1 MTIERFFVSEAPQA
15 VAPYAH
21 ACLAGDFLFVTGQM
35 PIDPATNEY
44 VRGEITQQSIRV
56 LENLK
61 IVLSS
66 SGFTF
71 DDLVSVRV
79 FLTDMR
85 DFDAFNQVYEDYV
98 KNALPARTCVAVSGL
113 AGGAD
118 VEIDMVAYR
127 SGNREVFS

>member
-1 MTIERFFVSEAPQA
+1 MTSSIERIFVGEAPNA
-15 VAPYAH
+15 VAPYSH
-21 ACLAGDFLFVTGQM
+21 ACRAGDFLFVTGQM
-35 PIDPATNEY
+35 PIDPSTNEY
-44 VRGEITQQSIRV
+44 VKGTIEKQSVRV

-66 SGFTF
+66 SGYTF

-85 DFDAFNQVYEDYV
+85 DFDAFNKVYETYV
-98 KNALPARTCVAVSGL
+98 GSALPARTCIAVSGL

-127 SGNREVFS
+127 KSEV